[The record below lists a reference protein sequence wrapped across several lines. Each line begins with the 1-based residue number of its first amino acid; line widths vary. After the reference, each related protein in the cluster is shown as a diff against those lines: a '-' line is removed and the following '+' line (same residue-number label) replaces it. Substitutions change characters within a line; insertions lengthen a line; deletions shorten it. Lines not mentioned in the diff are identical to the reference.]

1 MKNKNMLTR
10 FSTERNHSQNTKKGY
25 QASISVFEK
34 VIGKN
39 IDELLRIA
47 ESEKKLEWENT
58 QLRLWLINF
67 RNHCYKEY
75 KEQTGKKHI
84 ERIKTFFTHY
94 DINIGKLPYASTKQ
108 VRKSEEID
116 YEDLPNREI
125 LKKCIELKNPLLK
138 AITLFMSST
147 GISKADTLNLTVQD
161 YLDATVT
168 YHNTNNIYDA
178 IKIMDKSEVSII
190 PTFKLQR
197 QKTGKTY
204 RTFSSPESVKAI
216 NIYLLSRE
224 HLEPKDT
231 LFNISKSRLN
241 TIFRETNHKLCL
253 GTVNGRARFTP
264 QMLRSYHA
272 SQLSEAG
279 MNDNLIDLIQGRK
292 PQSIARKSYIRIK
305 REKLKEEYIKALPFL
320 VVEDIEE
327 VKTELDVVKK
337 EKEVL
342 ERENTE
348 FKQYYDGLREEI
360 EFIKSKQAEWD
371 KIKNDG

>member
-1 MKNKNMLTR
+1 MKNKNMLNR

-39 IDELLRIA
+39 IDELLKIA

-84 ERIKTFFTHY
+84 ERVKTFFTHY

-168 YHNTNNIYDA
+168 YHNTNNI
-178 IKIMDKSEVSII
+178 
-190 PTFKLQR
+190 
-197 QKTGKTY
+197 
-204 RTFSSPESVKAI
+204 
-216 NIYLLSRE
+216 
-224 HLEPKDT
+224 
-231 LFNISKSRLN
+231 
-241 TIFRETNHKLCL
+241 
-253 GTVNGRARFTP
+253 
-264 QMLRSYHA
+264 
-272 SQLSEAG
+272 
-279 MNDNLIDLIQGRK
+279 
-292 PQSIARKSYIRIK
+292 
-305 REKLKEEYIKALPFL
+305 
-320 VVEDIEE
+320 
-327 VKTELDVVKK
+327 
-337 EKEVL
+337 
-342 ERENTE
+342 
-348 FKQYYDGLREEI
+348 
-360 EFIKSKQAEWD
+360 
-371 KIKNDG
+371 

>member
-1 MKNKNMLTR
+1 MENKNMLDR
-10 FSTERNHSQNTKKGY
+10 FSTERNHSQNTKRGY
-25 QASISVFEK
+25 KDSIQLFEK
-34 VIGKN
+34 ITGKN
-39 IDELLRIA
+39 IDELLTIA
-47 ESEKKLEWENT
+47 ESEKKLEWEDT
-58 QLRLWLINF
+58 QLRLWLISF
-67 RNHCYKEY
+67 RNYCYKHY
-75 KEQTGKKHI
+75 KEGTGKRHMGRVKAV
-84 ERIKTFFTHY
+84 FAHY
-94 DINIGKLPYASTKQ
+94 NINIGRLPYASTKQ

-125 LKKCIELKNPLLK
+125 LKKCIEIKNPLLK
-138 AITLFMSST
+138 AVTLFMSST
-147 GISKADTLNLTVQD
+147 GISKADALNLTVQD
-161 YLDATVT
+161 YLDATIT

-178 IKIMDKSEVSII
+178 IKILDKSEISII

-197 QKTGKTY
+197 QKTGETY
-204 RTFSSPESVKAI
+204 RTFASPESVKAV

-224 HLEPKDT
+224 YLNINDK
-231 LFNISKSRLN
+231 LFDISSSQLN
-241 TIFRETNHKLCL
+241 RIFRETNHKLCL

-305 REKLKEEYIKALPFL
+305 REKLKEEYIKALPYI

-348 FKQYYDGLREEI
+348 FKQYYEGLREEI

-371 KIKNDG
+371 EIKNDG